1 MTRVLKEKRKMAT
14 ARLYAR
20 NEVPAKKEIKGQA
33 AVIMDVLLR
42 QNGEPK
48 LAADL
53 AKQVEAEGNLKT
65 RQDVLRVTLYYII
78 VFKGMGLI
86 ATCEQERAD
95 AAAPTTETTGAP
107 AAALSE

>member
-1 MTRVLKEKRKMAT
+1 MAT

-20 NEVPAKKEIKGQA
+20 NEVPAKVEFKGQA

-65 RQDVLRVTLYYII
+65 KQDILRVTLYYII
-78 VFKGMGLI
+78 VFKNKGLI
-86 ATCEQERAD
+86 ATCEQDRPAE
-95 AAAPTTETTGAP
+95 TEPVSAP
-107 AAALSE
+107 AATVSE